1 MPGPFVDR
9 PYVSRMKIQRVKKN
23 HTLKTLEKA
32 VGEPDWRLSL
42 VEHGLDPGPELAW
55 KIAQALDCAITDIFP
70 VYEPARFAKEYIE
83 ALTK

>member
-1 MPGPFVDR
+1 
-9 PYVSRMKIQRVKKN
+9 MKIQRVREN
-23 HTLKTLEKA
+23 QTLQTLSKI

-70 VYEPARFAKEYIE
+70 VYEPSRFVKEYIE
-83 ALTK
+83 ALK